1 MTGFRGGGHGGRGGR
16 FHYDDSENKPKMT
29 KAMFKRIAR
38 YFSPYWKLLLVL
50 LLCIIITA
58 LLGLVP
64 PIFTKQIIDVALPDK
79 RIDLLIWLI
88 AGSFGTTLVSGLIL
102 VGQNYVNSW
111 ISKHIIYDL
120 RNAMFK
126 HLQYMSIKFF
136 SNVQTGEITS
146 RMNNDITGIESI
158 FSGTFVQILENLFI
172 FLSTAGLLF
181 YTNWKLAIFSLLI
194 LPLFIIPTRK
204 VGKVRWKIAQT
215 TQEKLAELNTLMHE
229 TLNIGGTFLVKLFTK
244 EKDQQDK
251 FVSINKEV
259 TSLQIKESL
268 AGRWFF
274 MVMSTFVAIG
284 PMVIYLAGGIL
295 MIRYNEITV
304 GGIVMF
310 VALLSRLYRP
320 VTVFA
325 NISVDLTR
333 STALFER
340 IFEYLDMK
348 QDIVDRPN
356 AQELKD
362 VKGAIEFDHV
372 DFSYTDK
379 TQTLKDINISIESGK
394 MIALVGPSG
403 AGKTTITYMLPR
415 LYDITSGSIAIDG
428 IDIRDVT
435 VESLRSQIGIVM
447 QDTYMFNTTI
457 RENLLFARFDATEE
471 EIISACRTSN
481 IHDFIESLPNG
492 YDTLVGERGIKL
504 SGGEK
509 QRLSIARALLKDP
522 RIVILDEATS
532 SLDSVSESLIQAAIK
547 PLLKDR
553 TSLVIAHRLSTVMS
567 ADRIYVVE
575 AGRIVE
581 QGTHNELLKQSG
593 VYKELYDKQFKT
605 DQDEEESD
613 QDQE

>member
-1 MTGFRGGGHGGRGGR
+1 MTGFGGGGHGGRGGGR

-29 KAMFKRIAR
+29 TAMFKRVAH
-38 YFSPYWKLLLVL
+38 YFAPYWKLLLVL

-88 AGSFGTTLVSGLIL
+88 VGSFCTTLVSGLIL

-126 HLQYMSIKFF
+126 HLQYMSISFF

-146 RMNNDITGIESI
+146 RMNNDITGIEGI

-181 YTNWKLAIFSLLI
+181 YTNWKLAIFSLMI

-251 FVSINKEV
+251 FVRINKDV

-284 PMVIYLAGGIL
+284 PMIIYLAGGIL
-295 MIRYNEITV
+295 MIQYNEITV

-320 VTVFA
+320 VTIFA

-348 QDIVDRPN
+348 QDIVDHPN

-362 VKGAIEFDHV
+362 VKGAIKFDHV
-372 DFSYTDK
+372 NFSYNNK
-379 TQTLKDINISIESGK
+379 TQTLKDINISIEAGK
-394 MIALVGPSG
+394 MIAFVGPSG

-415 LYDITSGSIAIDG
+415 LYDINEGAITIDG

-457 RENLLFARFDATEE
+457 RENLLFARSDATDEE
-471 EIISACRTSN
+471 LISACRTSN

-492 YDTLVGERGIKL
+492 YDTVVGERGIKL

-532 SLDSVSESLIQAAIK
+532 SLDSVSEALIQEAIK

-553 TSLVIAHRLSTVMS
+553 TSLVIAHRLSTIMS

-581 QGTHNELLKQSG
+581 QGTHSELLKQGG
-593 VYKELYDKQFKT
+593 VYKELCDKQFKT
-605 DQDEEESD
+605 DENEKEEDD
-613 QDQE
+613 Q

>member
-1 MTGFRGGGHGGRGGR
+1 M
-16 FHYDDSENKPKMT
+16 
-29 KAMFKRIAR
+29 
-38 YFSPYWKLLLVL
+38 
-50 LLCIIITA
+50 
-58 LLGLVP
+58 
-64 PIFTKQIIDVALPDK
+64 
-79 RIDLLIWLI
+79 
-88 AGSFGTTLVSGLIL
+88 
-102 VGQNYVNSW
+102 
-111 ISKHIIYDL
+111 
-120 RNAMFK
+120 
-126 HLQYMSIKFF
+126 
-136 SNVQTGEITS
+136 
-146 RMNNDITGIESI
+146 
-158 FSGTFVQILENLFI
+158 
-172 FLSTAGLLF
+172 
-181 YTNWKLAIFSLLI
+181 
-194 LPLFIIPTRK
+194 
-204 VGKVRWKIAQT
+204 
-215 TQEKLAELNTLMHE
+215 
-229 TLNIGGTFLVKLFTK
+229 
-244 EKDQQDK
+244 
-251 FVSINKEV
+251 
-259 TSLQIKESL
+259 QIKESL

-295 MIRYNEITV
+295 MIQYNEITV

-348 QDIVDRPN
+348 QDIVDHPN

-362 VKGAIEFDHV
+362 VKGAIKFDHV
-372 DFSYTDK
+372 NFSYNDK
-379 TQTLKDINISIESGK
+379 TETLKDINISIEAGK
-394 MIALVGPSG
+394 MIAFVGPSG

-415 LYDITSGSIAIDG
+415 LYDINEGAITIDG

-457 RENLLFARFDATEE
+457 RENLLFARSDATDEE
-471 EIISACRTSN
+471 LISACRTSN

-492 YDTLVGERGIKL
+492 YDTIVGERGIKL

-532 SLDSVSESLIQAAIK
+532 SLDSVSESLIQEAIK

-553 TSLVIAHRLSTVMS
+553 TSLVIAHRLSTIMS

-581 QGTHNELLKQSG
+581 QGTHNELLKQGG
-593 VYKELYDKQFKT
+593 VYKELCDKQFKT
-605 DQDEEESD
+605 DANEEEPD
-613 QDQE
+613 

>member
-1 MTGFRGGGHGGRGGR
+1 MTGFGGGGHGGRGGGR

-29 KAMFKRIAR
+29 TAMFKRIAH
-38 YFSPYWKLLLVL
+38 YFAPYWKLLLVL
-50 LLCIIITA
+50 LLCIIFTA

-79 RIDLLIWLI
+79 RIDLLVWLI
-88 AGSFGTTLVSGLIL
+88 VGSFGTTLVSGLVL

-146 RMNNDITGIESI
+146 RMNNDITGIEGI

-181 YTNWKLAIFSLLI
+181 YTNWKLAIFSLMI

-251 FVSINKEV
+251 FVAINKDV
-259 TSLQIKESL
+259 TSMQIKESL

-295 MIRYNEITV
+295 MIQYNEITV

-320 VTVFA
+320 VTIFA

-348 QDIVDRPN
+348 QDIVDHPN

-362 VKGAIEFDHV
+362 VKGAIKFDHV
-372 DFSYTDK
+372 NFSYNDK
-379 TQTLKDINISIESGK
+379 TQTLKDINISIEAGK
-394 MIALVGPSG
+394 MIAFVGPSG

-415 LYDITSGSIAIDG
+415 LYDINEGAITIDG

-457 RENLLFARFDATEE
+457 RENLLFARSDATEE
-471 EIISACRTSN
+471 ELISACRTSN

-532 SLDSVSESLIQAAIK
+532 SLDSVSESLIQEAIK

-553 TSLVIAHRLSTVMS
+553 TSLVIAHRLSTIMS

-581 QGTHNELLKQSG
+581 QGTHSELLKQGG
-593 VYKELYDKQFKT
+593 VYKELCDKQFKT
-605 DQDEEESD
+605 DANEEEPD
-613 QDQE
+613 Q

>member
-1 MTGFRGGGHGGRGGR
+1 MTSFGGGGHGGRGGGR

-29 KAMFKRIAR
+29 TAMFKRIAH
-38 YFSPYWKLLLVL
+38 YFAPYWKLLLVL
-50 LLCIIITA
+50 LLCIIFTA

-88 AGSFGTTLVSGLIL
+88 VGSFGTTLVSGLIL

-126 HLQYMSIKFF
+126 HLQYMSISFF

-146 RMNNDITGIESI
+146 RMNNDITGIENI
-158 FSGTFVQILENLFI
+158 FSGTFVQILQNLFI
-172 FLSTAGLLF
+172 FISTAGLLF
-181 YTNWKLAIFSLLI
+181 YTNWKLAIFSLMI

-251 FVSINKEV
+251 FVAINKDV

-284 PMVIYLAGGIL
+284 PMIIYLAGGIL
-295 MIRYNEITV
+295 LIKYNEITV

-320 VTVFA
+320 VTIFA

-348 QDIVDRPN
+348 QDIVDHPN

-362 VKGAIEFDHV
+362 VKGAIKFDHV
-372 DFSYTDK
+372 NFSYNDK
-379 TQTLKDINISIESGK
+379 TQTLKDINISIEAGK
-394 MIALVGPSG
+394 MIAFVGPSG

-415 LYDITSGSIAIDG
+415 LYDINEGAITIDG

-457 RENLLFARFDATEE
+457 RENLLFARSDATDEE
-471 EIISACRTSN
+471 LISACRTSN

-492 YDTLVGERGIKL
+492 YDTIVGERGIKL

-532 SLDSVSESLIQAAIK
+532 SLDSVSESLIQEAIK

-553 TSLVIAHRLSTVMS
+553 TSLVIAHRLSTIMS

-581 QGTHNELLKQSG
+581 QGTHSELLKQGG
-593 VYKELYDKQFKT
+593 VYKELCDKQFKT
-605 DQDEEESD
+605 DENEKEED
-613 QDQE
+613 DK